1 MLKCCLNWRKIQ
13 DMCDKAVDVFPPTV
27 EFVLDWFV
35 TRKMI
40 KNLNDDLLSND
51 DIIFGNEDSNSVTL
65 LSDEMGCLSVDLNN
79 INLDDVNFDE
89 EDPET
94 IIHDRLLAWCNRFK
108 HEKHFKKM

>member
-1 MLKCCLNWRKIQ
+1 MR
-13 DMCDKAVDVFPPTV
+13 DKAVDVFSPTV
-27 EFVLDWFV
+27 EFVPDWFV

-51 DIIFGNEDSNSVTL
+51 DIIFSNEDPNSVTL
-65 LSDEMGCLSVDLNN
+65 LSDEMGCLSVDRNN

-108 HEKHFKKM
+108 HEKHLKKI

>member
-1 MLKCCLNWRKIQ
+1 MR
-13 DMCDKAVDVFPPTV
+13 DKAVDVFSPTV
-27 EFVLDWFV
+27 EFVPDWFV

-51 DIIFGNEDSNSVTL
+51 DIIFSNEDSNSVTL
-65 LSDEMGCLSVDLNN
+65 LSDETGCLSVDRNN

-94 IIHDRLLAWCNRFK
+94 IIHDRLLAWWNRFK
-108 HEKHFKKM
+108 HEKHLKKI